1 MKTTKFV
8 KLALMLTAAFL
19 FVKCSQSPKSDTATT
34 DTAKQVDTMAVAKAE
49 PMNVDVA
56 SSKVTWVGTKL
67 TEKHNGTFDIKEG
80 SLSVKEGKIVGGNFI
95 IDIKSLKDL
104 DIPAEKEGNA
114 KLVGHLLSKDFF
126 EAEKFPTSTFEVVS
140 VEEYKAD
147 NDQDREKLDKEYTLA
162 DPTHM
167 ITGNL
172 EMKGVKKSIKF
183 PAKVTMA
190 DGSVTAEAKFNI
202 NRKEWGMNYG
212 TDDSIK
218 DKFIRPTVHIGLN
231 IIAKK

>member
-1 MKTTKFV
+1 MKTTKLV

-19 FVKCSQSPKSDTATT
+19 FVKCSNSPKSDTATT
-34 DTAKQVDTMAVAKAE
+34 DTAKAVDSTATAE
-49 PMNVDVA
+49 ANTLNVDAA

-67 TEKHNGTFDIKEG
+67 AGKHNGTFDVKEG
-80 SLSVKEGKIVGGNFI
+80 TLSVKEGKIVGGNFI

-140 VEEYKAD
+140 VEEYNAE
-147 NDQDREKLDKEYTLA
+147 NDKDREKLDKEYSLEN
-162 DPTHM
+162 PTHM

-172 EMKGVKKSIKF
+172 ELKGVKKSIKF

-202 NRKEWGMNYG
+202 NRKDWGMSYG
-212 TDDSIK
+212 ADESLK

-231 IIAKK
+231 ITAKK